1 MLLKDLRAY
10 NRVLVRDYE
19 TFLDEL
25 QRHLQ
30 TQVSGSSTLKRAA
43 YIQKTRERSILFQ

>member
-1 MLLKDLRAY
+1 VLLKDLRAY

-30 TQVSGSSTLKRAA
+30 TQVSGSSTLERAA
-43 YIQKTRERSILFQ
+43 YIQKTRERSIRFQ